1 MSDTNAEPSDD
12 APWPLEGSGYGRPAP
27 LTPAGQTDTLA
38 QAVDF
43 SPEMLA
49 ANRAGQLA
57 EGQISDLKDS
67 LTAIL
72 WRGLITSGVYLLF
85 VGVSSQLP
93 YVKTRRGW
101 VYVGVGGW
109 RSIVALLLLLVII
122 AVSFYPAI
130 LKWADIRSGRAT
142 RAVGV
147 VTKRQRKAGTSFV
160 VGNLEFRVS
169 PAVYAALQDGD
180 SYQVYYTPYSKT
192 LLSIEPAST
201 AA

>member
-1 MSDTNAEPSDD
+1 MPDIGAEPSDD
-12 APWPLEGSGYGRPAP
+12 APWPLEGSGYGRPAQP
-27 LTPAGQTDTLA
+27 TPAGQTDPLA

-67 LTAIL
+67 LTAIV

-85 VGVSSQLP
+85 VGVASQSP
-93 YVKTRRGW
+93 YVKTRRGL

-109 RSIVALLLLLVII
+109 RSVVALLLLLVII

-130 LKWADIRSGRAT
+130 LKWADIRSGRAV
-142 RAVGV
+142 RAAGV
-147 VTKRQRKAGTSFV
+147 VMKRQRNAATYFIVS
-160 VGNLEFRVS
+160 NLEFRVS

-192 LLSIEPAST
+192 LLSIEPT
-201 AA
+201 ATTA